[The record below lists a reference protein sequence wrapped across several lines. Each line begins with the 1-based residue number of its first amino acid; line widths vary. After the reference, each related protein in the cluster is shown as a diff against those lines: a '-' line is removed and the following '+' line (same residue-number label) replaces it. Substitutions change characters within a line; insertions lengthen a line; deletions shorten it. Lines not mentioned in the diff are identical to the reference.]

1 VAAVGKVGV
10 RQTRGVLVVSVV
22 SLKGGVGKTSVT
34 LGLAGAAWERGLRVL
49 VLDLDPQGN
58 ATTVL
63 DPGDVRF
70 SASDVLADPRA
81 GLLNHAIS
89 ASAWGPTIGVLAA
102 DSLLERHNAV
112 VGYEATLHLRVA
124 LGGLEGWDLVLADSP
139 PSLAGLTRNA
149 LVASHYALIVTEP
162 SLFALQGAQAALE
175 AVDLVRG
182 HNLRLRPAGIVVN
195 KLRSQSTEHKFRW
208 EELRSAYG
216 ALVLDPPV
224 PDRTAVQQAEGA
236 CVPVQAWRSPGARE
250 VSDALEDLLDQILA
264 LPSSEDGPLMGRGLG
279 LGPGRG
285 R

>member
-1 VAAVGKVGV
+1 
-10 RQTRGVLVVSVV
+10 VLVVSVV

-34 LGLAGAAWERGLRVL
+34 LGLAGAAWERGLRTL

-63 DPGDVRF
+63 DPAEVRF

-89 ASAWGPTIGVLAA
+89 VSSWGPTVGVVAA
-102 DSLLERHNAV
+102 DSLLERHNALA
-112 VGYEATLHLRVA
+112 GRDATLRLRVA
-124 LGGLEGWDLVLADSP
+124 LGGLDGWDLVLVDSP

-149 LVASHYALIVTEP
+149 LVASHYALVVTEP

-175 AVDLVRG
+175 AVELVRG
-182 HNLRLRPAGIVVN
+182 DNLRLRPAGIVVN
-195 KLRSQSTEHKFRW
+195 KVRAQSTEHRFRW
-208 EELRSAYG
+208 DELRSAYG
-216 ALVLDPPV
+216 PLVLDPPL
-224 PDRTAVQQAEGA
+224 PDRIAVQQAEGA
-236 CVPVQAWRSPGARE
+236 CVPIQAWRSSGARE
-250 VSDALEDLLDQILA
+250 VSDALEDVLDQVLA
-264 LPSSEDGPLMGRGLG
+264 LPSSDDGPLIGRGLG